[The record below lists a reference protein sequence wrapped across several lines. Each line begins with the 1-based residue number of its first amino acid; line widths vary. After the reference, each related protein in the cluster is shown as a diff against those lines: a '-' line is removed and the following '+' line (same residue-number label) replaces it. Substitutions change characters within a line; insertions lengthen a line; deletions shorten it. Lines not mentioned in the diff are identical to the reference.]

1 MTHSQVPPSIE
12 FIYNLIGGA
21 YGKVKRFLFKGH
33 QIPPI
38 SMMSKKRD
46 VSPPCLK
53 PSSNGYKLSP
63 TIVSLIKWGLVKGGG
78 LNSYYCFLLISLLY
92 HQFIILRGKENIHAI
107 AWKNPATNNTIK
119 KI

>member
-78 LNSYYCFLLISLLY
+78 IKQLLLFSVNIPTIPPIHY
-92 HQFIILRGKENIHAI
+92 LRG
-107 AWKNPATNNTIK
+107 
-119 KI
+119 